1 MSRKPSKTRF
11 YWAFLILLR
20 KRMETK
26 YPFVCGKLWEGARG
40 GGGHDTRRF
49 SGSVPGWW
57 WFTCANKRPP
67 ATAQQAGD
75 RLADRCF
82 SGRLG
87 KNERW
92 RYEHRPENRPCHIAG
107 QPRYDPTL
115 AGLGH
120 EVYSVRERRTLPLT
134 RQMKLAGI
142 RRFRLRRLLQ
152 PVARFCGQ

>member
-57 WFTCANKRPP
+57 WFTCANKSPP

-75 RLADRCF
+75 RGRAPTSVFRLRGRGVCAWTVHW
-82 SGRLG
+82 RLG
-87 KNERW
+87 KRFQVL
-92 RYEHRPENRPCHIAG
+92 RS
-107 QPRYDPTL
+107 QPR
-115 AGLGH
+115 
-120 EVYSVRERRTLPLT
+120 
-134 RQMKLAGI
+134 
-142 RRFRLRRLLQ
+142 RRLGRGCIRSLDRREKSGCILRGFAAGESSA
-152 PVARFCGQ
+152 PWPPMAAAER